1 MDYMNFN
8 EQDLEKMFDE
18 LNSIVAKLSFEKNEK
33 KCDII
38 YNQYRELVGEIK
50 DLIIGKVRDLDEA
63 RQKAK
68 EIADQVDIIKRLSNL
83 VSDQVNLFDFY
94 KCKIYNYEIQRIS
107 KAISKFHRTKKEMY
121 YCR

>member
-8 EQDLEKMFDE
+8 EQDLEQMFEE
-18 LNSIVAKLSFEKNEK
+18 LNSIVAKLSFETNQK

-38 YNQYRELVGEIK
+38 YNQYRDLVGEIK

-68 EIADQVDIIKRLSNL
+68 DIAEQVDIIKRLSNL
-83 VSDQVNLFDFY
+83 VSDQV
-94 KCKIYNYEIQRIS
+94 
-107 KAISKFHRTKKEMY
+107 SKFI
-121 YCR
+121 

>member
-1 MDYMNFN
+1 MNFN

-18 LNSIVAKLSFEKNEK
+18 LNKIVAKLSFEKNEK

-38 YNQYRELVGEIK
+38 YSQYRESVQEIK

-68 EIADQVDIIKRLSNL
+68 DISEQVDIIKRLSNL
-83 VSDQVNLFDFY
+83 VSDQV
-94 KCKIYNYEIQRIS
+94 
-107 KAISKFHRTKKEMY
+107 SKFI
-121 YCR
+121 

>member
-8 EQDLEKMFDE
+8 EQDLDKMFEE
-18 LNSIVAKLSFEKNEK
+18 LNKIVAKLSFETNQK

-38 YNQYRELVGEIK
+38 YNQYRELVSEIK

-68 EIADQVDIIKRLSNL
+68 AIAEQVEILVRLSNL
-83 VSDQVNLFDFY
+83 VSDQV
-94 KCKIYNYEIQRIS
+94 
-107 KAISKFHRTKKEMY
+107 SKFI
-121 YCR
+121 

>member
-8 EQDLEKMFDE
+8 EQDLEKMFEE
-18 LNSIVAKLSFEKNEK
+18 LNKIVANLSFETNQK

-38 YNQYRELVGEIK
+38 YNQYRELIQEIK

-68 EIADQVDIIKRLSNL
+68 EIAAQVDNL
-83 VSDQVNLFDFY
+83 ITISQKISDQV
-94 KCKIYNYEIQRIS
+94 
-107 KAISKFHRTKKEMY
+107 SKFI
-121 YCR
+121 

>member
-8 EQDLEKMFDE
+8 EQDLEKMFEE
-18 LNSIVAKLSFEKNEK
+18 LNSIVAKLSFETNQK

-38 YNQYRELVGEIK
+38 YNQYRELVSEIK

-68 EIADQVDIIKRLSNL
+68 DIAEQVDIIKRLSYL
-83 VSDQVNLFDFY
+83 VSDQV
-94 KCKIYNYEIQRIS
+94 
-107 KAISKFHRTKKEMY
+107 SKFI
-121 YCR
+121 

>member
-8 EQDLEKMFDE
+8 EQDLEQMFDE
-18 LNSIVAKLSFEKNEK
+18 LNSIVAKLSFETNQK

-38 YNQYRELVGEIK
+38 YNQYRELVTEIK

-68 EIADQVDIIKRLSNL
+68 DIAEQVDIIKRLSYL
-83 VSDQVNLFDFY
+83 VSDQV
-94 KCKIYNYEIQRIS
+94 
-107 KAISKFHRTKKEMY
+107 SKFI
-121 YCR
+121 

>member
-38 YNQYRELVGEIK
+38 YNQYRELVNEIK

-63 RQKAK
+63 REKAK
-68 EIADQVDIIKRLSNL
+68 EIAEQVEILSRLTNL
-83 VSDQVNLFDFY
+83 VSDQV
-94 KCKIYNYEIQRIS
+94 
-107 KAISKFHRTKKEMY
+107 SKFI
-121 YCR
+121 

>member
-18 LNSIVAKLSFEKNEK
+18 LNSIVAKLSFETNQK

-38 YNQYRELVGEIK
+38 YNQYRDLVSEIK

-63 RQKAK
+63 RAKAK
-68 EIADQVDIIKRLSNL
+68 DISEQVDIIKRLSNL
-83 VSDQVNLFDFY
+83 VSDQV
-94 KCKIYNYEIQRIS
+94 
-107 KAISKFHRTKKEMY
+107 SKFI
-121 YCR
+121 

>member
-8 EQDLEKMFDE
+8 EQDLDKMFDE

-38 YNQYRELVGEIK
+38 YNQYREQVQEIK

-63 RQKAK
+63 RQRAK
-68 EIADQVDIIKRLSNL
+68 ELAEQADNL
-83 VSDQVNLFDFY
+83 ITISQKISDQV
-94 KCKIYNYEIQRIS
+94 
-107 KAISKFHRTKKEMY
+107 SKFI
-121 YCR
+121 

>member
-38 YNQYRELVGEIK
+38 
-50 DLIIGKVRDLDEA
+50 
-63 RQKAK
+63 
-68 EIADQVDIIKRLSNL
+68 
-83 VSDQVNLFDFY
+83 
-94 KCKIYNYEIQRIS
+94 
-107 KAISKFHRTKKEMY
+107 
-121 YCR
+121 